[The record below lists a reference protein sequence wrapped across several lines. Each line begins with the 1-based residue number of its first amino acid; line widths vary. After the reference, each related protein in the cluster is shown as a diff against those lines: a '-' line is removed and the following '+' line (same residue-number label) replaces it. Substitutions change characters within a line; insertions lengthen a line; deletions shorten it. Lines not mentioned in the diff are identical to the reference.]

1 MKTKYDLLLDKFIKS
16 MIWTDASEDVKA
28 LVINN
33 LKGFVILLNEM
44 EKRTTNETRIKT
56 KDSIC

>member
-1 MKTKYDLLLDKFIKS
+1 MKTKYDLLLDKFIES